1 MSELKSMIAQVYI
14 LIFGKGYSYYFQ
26 GHPVIDYRVSVSRAR
41 KPPTNNER
49 VMAAGLSKMLRRFS
63 IDTTST
69 HAKQNKPNFVP
80 EDTY

>member
-1 MSELKSMIAQVYI
+1 MYKDKDNCSSLHLFAFQRL
-14 LIFGKGYSYYFQ
+14 LIFFQ